1 MSEVKIDNRGVPAV
15 SIIDAMSE
23 INADKIF
30 NEESGRGPGIS
41 ERIGERRSRSEKR
54 SRCHNPCGRRR
65 YQTPLPHPEDKWSRP
80 SQAVLRNYRKGD
92 ATRADASALS
102 DGMLAY
108 SDRKGRSPPC

>member
-41 ERIGERRSRSEKR
+41 ERIGERRLRSEKR
-54 SRCHNPCGRRR
+54 SRCHNPLRVA
-65 YQTPLPHPEDKWSRP
+65 TVPDSSP
-80 SQAVLRNYRKGD
+80 SPG
-92 ATRADASALS
+92 
-102 DGMLAY
+102 G
-108 SDRKGRSPPC
+108 